1 MVSLGVFLRGRKG
14 FIWGVEVVRFKKFL
28 EKNIKLEN
36 VKNSDQLLN
45 FGITTKY
52 VPDTPDEFEEF
63 EFTADYGGQAI
74 SIGVA
79 ILTGKIKRIM
89 IGLTDPDDP
98 DNLMALSKE
107 QLEDFLN
114 QKGEKL
120 VQFFEYIT
128 Q

>member
-1 MVSLGVFLRGRKG
+1 M
-14 FIWGVEVVRFKKFL
+14 VRFKKFL
-28 EKNIKLEN
+28 EKDINLGN
-36 VKNSDQLLN
+36 VKNADHLLT
-45 FGITTKY
+45 FGIMTKY

-63 EFTADYGGQAI
+63 EFATDYGERAV

-79 ILTGKIKRIM
+79 ILAGKIKRMM
-89 IGLTDPDDP
+89 IGFIDPEDP
-98 DNLMALSKE
+98 DNLVGLSKE

-120 VQFFEYIT
+120 VQFLEYIT

>member
-1 MVSLGVFLRGRKG
+1 M
-14 FIWGVEVVRFKKFL
+14 VRFKKFL
-28 EKNIKLEN
+28 EKDIQLGN
-36 VKNSDQLLN
+36 VKNSDQLLT

-52 VPDTPDEFEEF
+52 VPDAPDEFEEF
-63 EFTADYGGQAI
+63 EFATDYGGRAI

-79 ILTGKIKRIM
+79 ILTGKIKRVM
-89 IGLTDPDDP
+89 IGLADPDDP

-114 QKGEKL
+114 QRGERL

>member
-1 MVSLGVFLRGRKG
+1 M
-14 FIWGVEVVRFKKFL
+14 VRFKKFL
-28 EKNIKLEN
+28 EKNINLEN
-36 VKNSDQLLN
+36 LKNSDKLLT
-45 FGITTKY
+45 FGIATKY
-52 VPDTPDEFEEF
+52 VPEVPDEFEEF
-63 EFTADYGGQAI
+63 GFTTEYDGRAL

-79 ILTGKIKRIM
+79 ILAGKIKRVM
-89 IGLTDPDDP
+89 IGFTDPEDP
-98 DNLMALSKE
+98 DNLLALSKE

>member
-1 MVSLGVFLRGRKG
+1 M
-14 FIWGVEVVRFKKFL
+14 VRFKKFL
-28 EKNIKLEN
+28 EKDINMGN
-36 VKNSDQLLN
+36 VRNSDYLLTL
-45 FGITTKY
+45 GIATNY

-63 EFTADYGGQAI
+63 EFATHYSKKTI

-89 IGLTDPDDP
+89 IGLTNPDDP
-98 DNLMALSKE
+98 DNLVALSKE
-107 QLEDFLN
+107 ELEDFLN

-120 VQFFEYIT
+120 VQFLEYIT

>member
-1 MVSLGVFLRGRKG
+1 M
-14 FIWGVEVVRFKKFL
+14 VRFKKFL
-28 EKNIKLEN
+28 EKDIRLEN
-36 VKNSDQLLN
+36 VKNSDQLLT

-63 EFTADYGGQAI
+63 EFATDYGERAI

-79 ILTGKIKRIM
+79 ILTGKIKRVM
-89 IGLTDPDDP
+89 IGLTDPEEP
-98 DNLMALSKE
+98 DNIVALSKE
-107 QLEDFLN
+107 QLEEFLN

>member
-1 MVSLGVFLRGRKG
+1 M
-14 FIWGVEVVRFKKFL
+14 VRFRKFL
-28 EKNIKLEN
+28 EKDIDTGNI
-36 VKNSDQLLN
+36 KNSDQLLS
-45 FGITTKY
+45 FDITTKY

-63 EFTADYGGQAI
+63 EFATDYAGRAI

-79 ILTGKIKRIM
+79 ILAGKIKRIM
-89 IGLTDPDDP
+89 IGFTDPEDN
-98 DNLMALSKE
+98 DNLVALTKE

-114 QKGEKL
+114 QKGEKI

>member
-1 MVSLGVFLRGRKG
+1 M
-14 FIWGVEVVRFKKFL
+14 VRFKKFL
-28 EKNIKLEN
+28 EKDINAGN
-36 VKNSDQLLN
+36 VKNSDQILT

-63 EFTADYGGQAI
+63 EFATDYDGRPI

-79 ILTGKIKRIM
+79 VLAGKVKRIM
-89 IGLTDPDDP
+89 IGFTDPEDP
-98 DNLMALSKE
+98 DNLVALSKE

-114 QKGEKL
+114 QKGENL

>member
-1 MVSLGVFLRGRKG
+1 M
-14 FIWGVEVVRFKKFL
+14 VRFKKFL
-28 EKNIKLEN
+28 EKDIKIKNIK
-36 VKNSDQLLN
+36 NSNQLLT

-52 VPDTPDEFEEF
+52 LLDTPDEFEEF
-63 EFTADYGGQAI
+63 EFTTDFGERTI

-79 ILTGKIKRIM
+79 ILTGKIKRVM
-89 IGLTDPDDP
+89 IGFIDPEDP
-98 DNLMALSKE
+98 DNIMALSKE
-107 QLEDFLN
+107 KLDEFLN

>member
-1 MVSLGVFLRGRKG
+1 M
-14 FIWGVEVVRFKKFL
+14 EVVRFKKFL
-28 EKNIKLEN
+28 EKDIKLEN

-45 FGITTKY
+45 FGIMTKY
-52 VPDTPDEFEEF
+52 LPDTTDEFEEC
-63 EFTADYGGQAI
+63 EFTSDYGGRSI

-79 ILTGKIKRIM
+79 ILTGKIKRVM
-89 IGLTDPDDP
+89 IGFTDPDDP
-98 DNLMALSKE
+98 DNLIALSKE

>member
-1 MVSLGVFLRGRKG
+1 M
-14 FIWGVEVVRFKKFL
+14 VRFKKFL
-28 EKNIKLEN
+28 EKDIILGN
-36 VKNSDQLLN
+36 VKNSDHLLTLD
-45 FGITTKY
+45 ITTKY

-63 EFTADYGGQAI
+63 EFATDYNGRAV

-79 ILTGKIKRIM
+79 ILTGKIKRVM
-89 IGLTDPDDP
+89 VGFVDLEDP
-98 DNLMALSKE
+98 DNVIALSKE

-114 QKGEKL
+114 QKGEQL

>member
-1 MVSLGVFLRGRKG
+1 M
-14 FIWGVEVVRFKKFL
+14 VRFKKFL
-28 EKNIKLEN
+28 EKVINLEH

-52 VPDTPDEFEEF
+52 VPDTPEEFEEF
-63 EFTADYGGQAI
+63 EFTTHYGERTI

-79 ILTGKIKRIM
+79 ILKGKIKRIM
-89 IGLTDPDDP
+89 LGFANPEDP
-98 DNLMALSKE
+98 DNVTALSKE

-114 QKGEKL
+114 QTGEKL

-128 Q
+128 K

>member
-1 MVSLGVFLRGRKG
+1 MVR
-14 FIWGVEVVRFKKFL
+14 IKKFL
-28 EKNIKLEN
+28 EKDINLGN
-36 VKNSDQLLN
+36 VKNSGKLLT

-52 VPDTPDEFEEF
+52 VPDAPDEFEEF
-63 EFTADYGGQAI
+63 EFATDYGGRAI
-74 SIGVA
+74 TIGVA
-79 ILTGKIKRIM
+79 TLAGKIKRVM
-89 IGLTDPDDP
+89 IGFTDPEDP

-114 QKGEKL
+114 QKGEKI